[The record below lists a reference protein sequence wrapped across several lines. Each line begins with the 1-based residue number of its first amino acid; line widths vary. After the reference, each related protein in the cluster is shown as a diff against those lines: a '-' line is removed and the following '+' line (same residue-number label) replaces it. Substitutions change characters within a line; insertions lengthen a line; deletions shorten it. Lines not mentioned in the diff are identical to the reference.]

1 MKRRISLSGGFDKV
15 RVMATQK
22 HKKNIKAM
30 LVHIQQLAWD
40 KASH

>member
-15 RVMATQK
+15 RVVAAQK